1 MSRLV
6 LASGNA
12 KKLREL
18 SAVLADLGVEV
29 APQSDFGVA
38 DAVEDGDSFV
48 ANALIK
54 ARHAARATGL
64 PAVADDSGLCV
75 DALDGAPGVYSAR
88 YAGPGA
94 DDAANNAKL
103 LAALDGVTDRR
114 AHYVCVIAYVRDADD
129 DAPIVCE
136 GRWHGEIG
144 FAPVG
149 DGGFGYDPLF
159 VVPTHGCTAAQLEY
173 AVKNRLSH
181 RGQALVEFKRHF
193 RTPSL
198 TRGSE
203 SAKPGGR

>member
-1 MSRLV
+1 MSRIV

-12 KKLREL
+12 KKLKEL
-18 SAVLADLGVEV
+18 SAVLADLGVDV
-29 APQSDFGVA
+29 APQSQFGVS
-38 DAVEDGDSFV
+38 DAIEDGDTFV

-88 YAGPGA
+88 YAGDGA

-103 LAALDGVTDRR
+103 LRALDGVTNRA

-144 FAPVG
+144 AAPVG

-159 VVPTHGCTAAQLEY
+159 IVPTHGCTAAQLDY
-173 AVKNRLSH
+173 AEKNRLSH
-181 RGQALVEFKRHF
+181 RGQALAEFKRRF
-193 RTPSL
+193 
-198 TRGSE
+198 
-203 SAKPGGR
+203 AV

>member
-1 MSRLV
+1 MSRIV

-12 KKLREL
+12 KKLREM
-18 SAVLADLGVEV
+18 SAVLGDLGVDV
-29 APQSDFGVA
+29 VPQSEFGVA
-38 DAVEDGDSFV
+38 DAIEDGETFV

-88 YAGPGA
+88 YAGEGA
-94 DDAANNAKL
+94 GDAANNAKL
-103 LAALDGVTDRR
+103 LQALDGLTNRN
-114 AHYVCVIAYVRDADD
+114 AHYVCVIAFVRDADD

-136 GRWHGEIG
+136 GRWHGAIG
-144 FAPVG
+144 TAPEG

-173 AVKNRLSH
+173 AEKNRLSH
-181 RGQALVEFKRHF
+181 RGQALAEFKRRF
-193 RTPSL
+193 TP
-198 TRGSE
+198 
-203 SAKPGGR
+203 

>member
-1 MSRLV
+1 MNRIV

-12 KKLREL
+12 KKLKEL
-18 SAVLADLGVEV
+18 TAVLANLGTEV
-29 APQSDFGVA
+29 VPQSEFGVA

-54 ARHAARATGL
+54 ARHAAQATGL

-103 LAALDGVTDRR
+103 LHALDGITDRR
-114 AHYVCVIAYVRDADD
+114 AHYVCVIAFVRDADD
-129 DAPIVCE
+129 DEPVLCE
-136 GRWHGEIG
+136 GHWNGEIG
-144 FAPVG
+144 MAPVG

-159 VVPTHGCTAAQLEY
+159 FVPTHGCTAAQLDPEE
-173 AVKNRLSH
+173 KNRLSH
-181 RGQALVEFKRHF
+181 RGQALAEFKRRFHVA
-193 RTPSL
+193 
-198 TRGSE
+198 G
-203 SAKPGGR
+203 

>member
-12 KKLREL
+12 KKLKEL
-18 SAVLADLGVEV
+18 SAVLADLGVDV
-29 APQSDFGVA
+29 VPQSAFNVT

-88 YAGPGA
+88 YAGEGA
-94 DDAANNAKL
+94 GDAANNAKL
-103 LAALDGVTDRR
+103 LQALDGVADRN

-144 FAPVG
+144 LAPAG

-159 VVPTHGCTAAQLEY
+159 VVPTHGCTAAQLDYSE
-173 AVKNRLSH
+173 KNRLSH
-181 RGQALVEFKRHF
+181 RGIALAEFKRRF
-193 RTPSL
+193 
-198 TRGSE
+198 TR
-203 SAKPGGR
+203 

>member
-1 MSRLV
+1 MNQLV

-12 KKLREL
+12 KKLKEL

-29 APQSDFGVA
+29 VPQSDFGVV
-38 DAVEDGDSFV
+38 DAIEDGDTFV

-88 YAGPGA
+88 YAGEGA
-94 DDAANNAKL
+94 NDAANNAKL
-103 LAALDGVTDRR
+103 LRALDGVENRD

-136 GRWHGEIG
+136 GRWHGRIG
-144 FAPVG
+144 TAPEG

-159 VVPTHGCTAAQLEY
+159 VVPTHSCTAAQLDYPE
-173 AVKNRLSH
+173 KNRLSH
-181 RGQALVEFKRHF
+181 RGQALAEFKRRF
-193 RTPSL
+193 VR
-198 TRGSE
+198 
-203 SAKPGGR
+203 

>member
-1 MSRLV
+1 MSRIV

-12 KKLREL
+12 KKLKEL
-18 SAVLADLGVEV
+18 SAVLADLGVDV
-29 APQSDFGVA
+29 VPQSDFGVT
-38 DAVEDGDSFV
+38 DAVEDGDTFV

-75 DALDGAPGVYSAR
+75 DALNGAPGVYSAR
-88 YAGPGA
+88 YAGDDA

-103 LAALDGVTDRR
+103 LRALDGVADRH
-114 AHYVCVIAYVRDADD
+114 AHYVCVIAFVRDAGD

-144 FAPVG
+144 TAPEG

-159 VVPTHGCTAAQLEY
+159 IVPTHGCTAAQLEY
-173 AVKNRLSH
+173 AEKNRLSH
-181 RGQALVEFKRHF
+181 RGQALAEFKKRF
-193 RTPSL
+193 TV
-198 TRGSE
+198 
-203 SAKPGGR
+203 